1 MWVFYIYIPE
11 KLDLLYT
18 HMIRLNLP
26 CVLNMEG
33 QSKYSLPKSHDCRI
47 NAYFI
52 FYKTEVQHT
61 FL

>member
-1 MWVFYIYIPE
+1 MATDSTYKLNVIKMWVFYIYMPE

-33 QSKYSLPKSHDCRI
+33 QSKYSLHVIK
-47 NAYFI
+47 
-52 FYKTEVQHT
+52 
-61 FL
+61 